1 MKVIFN
7 FVDLGGLSILELA
20 KRTARASWRDAVF
33 GQGSRMAFYH
43 FLAIFPALLLLLTL
57 ASRLPGMGAE
67 SKDAILNLSRQVLP
81 RDASLLFQDTLN
93 ELNQQALS
101 PVQIVPAFFGALW
114 AAFNGMWAIVL
125 GLNTAYELQERR
137 PFWKLS
143 ATIVGLTIV
152 IGIAGST
159 AVFLIIFGAKTA
171 GAFSGQVHIFI
182 CSRRLC
188 IASIAMGDHHFSSS
202 ILVCA
207 NLSIRSQFAEPQ
219 MALEHAG
226 CIACPSLVDRVY
238 VRSTTLLRAR
248 H

>member
-1 MKVIFN
+1 
-7 FVDLGGLSILELA
+7 
-20 KRTARASWRDAVF
+20 
-33 GQGSRMAFYH
+33 MAFYH
-43 FLAIFPALLLLLTL
+43 FLAIFPALLLLLAL
-57 ASRLPGMGAE
+57 AARLPGMGAE

-93 ELNQQALS
+93 ELNQHALS

-114 AAFNGMWAIVL
+114 AAFNGMWAIVI

-137 PFWKLS
+137 AFWKLS
-143 ATIVGLTIV
+143 STIVGLTV
-152 IGIAGST
+152 ALAIAGST
-159 AVFLIIFGAKTA
+159 AVFLITSGAKIV
-171 GAFSGQVHIFI
+171 GALSGQMHISSTQGVFALRVLQWAI
-182 CSRRLC
+182 
-188 IASIAMGDHHFSSS
+188 IVSSS

-226 CIACPSLVDRVY
+226 CLACTSLVDRVY
-238 VRSTTLLRAR
+238 VRRAIVFRAR